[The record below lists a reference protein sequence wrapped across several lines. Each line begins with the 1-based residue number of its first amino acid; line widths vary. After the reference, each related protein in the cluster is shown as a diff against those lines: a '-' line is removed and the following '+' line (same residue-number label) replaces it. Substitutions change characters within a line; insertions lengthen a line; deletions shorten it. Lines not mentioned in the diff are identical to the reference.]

1 MIYWRRFLFRRFR
14 HYGSRLSNS
23 SLDTESIR
31 FVAAA
36 NRSYGV
42 RGRANSDPRIVSPPS
57 TLASLVRPTVAQG
70 AFRLWGGGLLIA
82 GGWMLW
88 LVAASPVTAQQPPA
102 PLLKGGVGDS
112 YIVVGITKFNA
123 DTYDVKLKNPRTG
136 YVHSVTI
143 YVDII
148 ISLNLAIG
156 DRVKERREGGQVILT
171 REGGAPPQRPPST
184 PTPPAAPPSPTAA
197 LPPDPKANTVVS
209 DGRGGLAYQQGSPD
223 SNPYIREGIKR
234 HEQRHMGD
242 LSRLNPKAAQG
253 VPAGYRITFSNTRQ
267 RWQSEVDAHRIEI
280 AYLQQAK
287 TQVVFDF
294 ETSAQII
301 ARIPVLQN
309 NLKIYQGLLN
319 GTPGVSESQI
329 QL

>member
-1 MIYWRRFLFRRFR
+1 M
-14 HYGSRLSNS
+14 
-23 SLDTESIR
+23 T
-31 FVAAA
+31 
-36 NRSYGV
+36 
-42 RGRANSDPRIVSPPS
+42 
-57 TLASLVRPTVAQG
+57 
-70 AFRLWGGGLLIA
+70 
-82 GGWMLW
+82 LW
-88 LVAASPVTAQQPPA
+88 LVAASPVTAQEAPA
-102 PLLKGGVGDS
+102 PLLKGGVDQS

-143 YVDII
+143 YVDLM

-156 DRVKERREGGQVILT
+156 DRVRERREGGQVILT
-171 REGGAPPQRPPST
+171 RDGGT
-184 PTPPAAPPSPTAA
+184 PTQPTPSKPNPPAATPSPTAS
-197 LPPDPKANTVVS
+197 LPPDPRANTVVS

-234 HEQRHMGD
+234 HEERHMAD
-242 LSRLNPKAAQG
+242 MNRLNPKAAQG

-267 RWQSEVDAHRIEI
+267 RWQSEVDALNVEI
-280 AYLQQAK
+280 SYLQQAK
-287 TQVVFDF
+287 AQVAFDF
-294 ETSAQII
+294 EKSAQII